1 MVRILV
7 LTAALVAGSSAGV
20 GFLALARPASAQ
32 STRMIEGRI
41 VSLQGNQVMLNNGT
55 MVTIPRDVAQP
66 TEVDQGDTVRFNYE
80 VRNGQ
85 NIATSIQMMDRAG
98 GLRPRTEEHP

>member
-1 MVRILV
+1 MMRVLV
-7 LTAALVAGSSAGV
+7 VAVALVVSACAEV
-20 GFLALARPASAQ
+20 GFLTTAQPAGAQ
-32 STRMIEGRI
+32 GTRMIEGRI

-66 TEVDQGDTVRFNYE
+66 TEIDQGDTIRLNYE

-85 NIATSIQMMDRAG
+85 NVATSLQMMDRAG
-98 GLRPRTEEHP
+98 GLRPR

>member
-1 MVRILV
+1 M
-7 LTAALVAGSSAGV
+7 AQ
-20 GFLALARPASAQ
+20 PASAQ
-32 STRMIEGRI
+32 GTRMIEGRI

-66 TEVDQGDTVRFNYE
+66 TEMDQGDTIRLNYE

-85 NIATSIQMMDRAG
+85 NVATSIQFMDRAG
-98 GLRPRTEEHP
+98 GLRPR

>member
-1 MVRILV
+1 MVRVLV
-7 LTAALVAGSSAGV
+7 VAIALGAASGAGV
-20 GFLALARPASAQ
+20 GFLAMTQPASAQ
-32 STRMIEGRI
+32 GTRMIEGRI

-55 MVTIPRDVAQP
+55 MVTVPRDVAQP
-66 TEVDQGDTVRFNYE
+66 TEIDQGDTVRFNYE

-98 GLRPRTEEHP
+98 GLRPR

>member
-7 LTAALVAGSSAGV
+7 VTAALVAASGAGV
-20 GFLALARPASAQ
+20 GFLALAQPASAQ
-32 STRMIEGRI
+32 GTRMIEGRI

-66 TEVDQGDTVRFNYE
+66 TEVDQGDTIRLTYE

-85 NIATSIQMMDRAG
+85 SVATSTQLLDRAG
-98 GLRPRTEEHP
+98 GLRRR

>member
-1 MVRILV
+1 MMRVLV
-7 LTAALVAGSSAGV
+7 VAVALVVSACAEV
-20 GFLALARPASAQ
+20 GFLTTAQPASAQ
-32 STRMIEGRI
+32 GTRMIEGRI

-66 TEVDQGDTVRFNYE
+66 TEIDQGDTIRLNYE

-85 NIATSIQMMDRAG
+85 NVATSLQMMDRAG
-98 GLRPRTEEHP
+98 GLRPR

>member
-1 MVRILV
+1 MVRVLV
-7 LTAALVAGSSAGV
+7 LTLALVAAGGADV
-20 GFLALARPASAQ
+20 GFLAMTQPARAQ
-32 STRMIEGRI
+32 GTRMIEGRI

-55 MVTIPRDVAQP
+55 MVTVPRDVAQP
-66 TEVDQGDTVRFNYE
+66 TEIDQGDTVRFNYE

-98 GLRPRTEEHP
+98 GLRPR

>member
-1 MVRILV
+1 MMRALV
-7 LTAALVAGSSAGV
+7 VTIALVAAGAAGG
-20 GFLALARPASAQ
+20 GFPAMAQPASAQ
-32 STRMIEGRI
+32 GTRMIEGRI

-66 TEVDQGDTVRFNYE
+66 TEIDQGDTIRLNYE

-85 NIATSIQMMDRAG
+85 NVATSLQMMDRAG
-98 GLRPRTEEHP
+98 GLRPR

>member
-7 LTAALVAGSSAGV
+7 VTAALVAASGAGV
-20 GFLALARPASAQ
+20 GFLALAQPASAQ
-32 STRMIEGRI
+32 GTRMIEGRI

-66 TEVDQGDTVRFNYE
+66 TEVDQGDTIRLNYE

-85 NIATSIQMMDRAG
+85 NVATSLQMMDRAG
-98 GLRPRTEEHP
+98 GLRPR

>member
-1 MVRILV
+1 MVRALV
-7 LTAALVAGSSAGV
+7 VTIALVAAGAAGG
-20 GFLALARPASAQ
+20 GFPVLAQPAGAEG
-32 STRMIEGRI
+32 TRMIEGRI

-66 TEVDQGDTVRFNYE
+66 TEIDQGDTIRLNYE

-85 NIATSIQMMDRAG
+85 NVATSLQMMDRAG
-98 GLRPRTEEHP
+98 GLRPR

>member
-1 MVRILV
+1 MVRVLV
-7 LTAALVAGSSAGV
+7 VTLALAGA
-20 GFLALARPASAQ
+20 GFLAMAPPTGAQ
-32 STRMIEGRI
+32 GTRMIEGRI

-66 TEVDQGDTVRFNYE
+66 TEVDQGDTIRLTYE

-85 NIATSIQMMDRAG
+85 NVATSIQMMDRPG
-98 GLRPRTEEHP
+98 GLRPR

>member
-7 LTAALVAGSSAGV
+7 VTLALVAAGGAGV
-20 GFLALARPASAQ
+20 GCLALAQPASAQ
-32 STRMIEGRI
+32 GTRMIEGRI

-66 TEVDQGDTVRFNYE
+66 TEIDQGDTIRLNYE

-85 NIATSIQMMDRAG
+85 NVATSLQMMDRAG
-98 GLRPRTEEHP
+98 GLRPR

>member
-1 MVRILV
+1 MVRV
-7 LTAALVAGSSAGV
+7 LIVTVALVAASGAGV
-20 GFLALARPASAQ
+20 GFLALAQPASAQ
-32 STRMIEGRI
+32 GTRMIEGRI

-66 TEVDQGDTVRFNYE
+66 TEIDQGDTIRLNYE

-85 NIATSIQMMDRAG
+85 NIATSLQMMDRAG
-98 GLRPRTEEHP
+98 GLRPR

>member
-7 LTAALVAGSSAGV
+7 VTAALVAASGAGV
-20 GFLALARPASAQ
+20 GFLALAQPASAQ
-32 STRMIEGRI
+32 GTRMIEGRI

-66 TEVDQGDTVRFNYE
+66 TEIDQGDTIRLNYE

-85 NIATSIQMMDRAG
+85 NVATSLQMMDRAG
-98 GLRPRTEEHP
+98 GLRPR

>member
-1 MVRILV
+1 MVRTLV
-7 LTAALVAGSSAGV
+7 VTIALVAAGAGGV
-20 GFLALARPASAQ
+20 GFLALAHPASAQ
-32 STRMIEGRI
+32 GTRMIEGRI

-66 TEVDQGDTVRFNYE
+66 TEVDQGDTIRLTYE

-85 NIATSIQMMDRAG
+85 NVATSIQMMDRAG
-98 GLRPRTEEHP
+98 GLRPR

>member
-1 MVRILV
+1 MV
-7 LTAALVAGSSAGV
+7 AAGPAGV
-20 GFLALARPASAQ
+20 GFPALAQTASAQ
-32 STRMIEGRI
+32 GTRMIEGRI

-66 TEVDQGDTVRFNYE
+66 TEIDQGDTIRLNYE

-85 NIATSIQMMDRAG
+85 NVATSLQMMDRAG
-98 GLRPRTEEHP
+98 GLRPR

>member
-1 MVRILV
+1 MVRALV
-7 LTAALVAGSSAGV
+7 VTVALVAAGGAGI
-20 GFLALARPASAQ
+20 GFLAMAQPVSAQ
-32 STRMIEGRI
+32 GTRMIEGRI

-66 TEVDQGDTVRFNYE
+66 TEIDQGDTIRLTYE

-85 NIATSIQMMDRAG
+85 NVATSLQMMDRAG
-98 GLRPRTEEHP
+98 GLRPR